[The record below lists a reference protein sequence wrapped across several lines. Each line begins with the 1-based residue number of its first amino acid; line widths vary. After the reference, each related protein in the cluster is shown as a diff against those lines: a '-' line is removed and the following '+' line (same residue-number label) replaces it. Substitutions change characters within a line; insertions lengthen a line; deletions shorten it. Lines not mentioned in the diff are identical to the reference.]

1 MYKSISCVITLYA
14 IQVSKVVK
22 MMKMF
27 SHINSGIVLDGLH
40 LILNQKLKRKQS
52 AKEQVNE
59 HGLFFPIS
67 EKFFLNKY

>member
-40 LILNQKLKRKQS
+40 LILKW
-52 AKEQVNE
+52 
-59 HGLFFPIS
+59 FIF
-67 EKFFLNKY
+67 

>member
-27 SHINSGIVLDGLH
+27 SHINSGLKMRTKVIEVLI
-40 LILNQKLKRKQS
+40 ILSL
-52 AKEQVNE
+52 
-59 HGLFFPIS
+59 G
-67 EKFFLNKY
+67 

>member
-27 SHINSGIVLDGLH
+27 SHINSGIVLDSVA
-40 LILNQKLKRKQS
+40 ILPFARNHNDRVKL
-52 AKEQVNE
+52 
-59 HGLFFPIS
+59 
-67 EKFFLNKY
+67 EK